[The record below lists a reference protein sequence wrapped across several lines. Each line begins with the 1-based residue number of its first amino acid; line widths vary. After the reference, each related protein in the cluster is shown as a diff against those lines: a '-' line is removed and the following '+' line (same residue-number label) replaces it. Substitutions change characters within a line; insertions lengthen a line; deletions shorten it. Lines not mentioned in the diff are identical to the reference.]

1 MWERLRRAD
10 LGLSYE
16 AAAHGV
22 QTAIKFDMDQG
33 GKATEPKHMRTGI
46 DMSKSDQM
54 ALVSLLIDKGLFTL
68 QEYEEYLRLAANSE
82 LHTRE
87 RETGGGMYF
96 R

>member
-1 MWERLRRAD
+1 MRKRLQQTD
-10 LGLSYE
+10 LGLTYE

-54 ALVSLLIDKGLFTL
+54 ALVSLLVDKGLFTWP
-68 QEYEEYLRLAANSE
+68 EYEEYLRLAANSE
-82 LHTRE
+82 LRMRE
-87 RETGGGMYF
+87 REAGGGMSF